1 MLIKEARERVKEGL
15 ERVKFYNSTKVI
27 SDFCIDDV
35 LLMAIFSEQNVCLV
49 GSSGTGKTLLAR
61 SVLSSV
67 FSDFSD
73 VRCYPGLKKE
83 ELFGDLDFEVIK
95 SGGHLRDAFKSSELV
110 NSDALLI
117 DEINRAPTPI
127 QNIFLDVLQGEL
139 SIEGKRYP
147 VGRGG
152 YFVVFATANIGNR
165 YAGTF
170 TMDPALK
177 ERFSIEIPVD
187 CFAPSFE
194 DKERVIRE
202 RKSGRI
208 VLKEDERGAVVERG
222 ELVQERDR
230 IREIKLSED
239 AILFLQ
245 YLEMLDICEKSPTG
259 RKRDSNFLPSY
270 CKSCRFLDKGC
281 RFIISGLSIST
292 IRDIASFSRT
302 YAAFKGHEDVKLEDV
317 IEVCPLFLY
326 KGLVLD
332 SEFEKNF
339 WGNRYEAVRSLL
351 QGFIILNFKERSE
364 IVKDYLETPWKSKL
378 KRMVLEDK
386 DVHSLKR
393 YFGLIKH

>member
-1 MLIKEARERVKEGL
+1 MLIKETRRKVKEGL
-15 ERVKFYNSTKVI
+15 GRVKFYNSTKVI

-35 LLMAIFSEQNVCLV
+35 LLMSIFSEQNVCLV

-67 FSDFSD
+67 FGDFSE

-83 ELFGDLDFEVIK
+83 ELFGDMDFEVIK
-95 SGGHLRDAFKSSELV
+95 SGGHLRDAFRSSELV

-117 DEINRAPTPI
+117 DEINRAPAPI

-139 SIEGKRYP
+139 NIEGKKFP
-147 VGRGG
+147 VGKGS
-152 YFVVFATANIGNR
+152 YFVVFATANIGDR
-165 YAGTF
+165 YVGTF
-170 TMDPALK
+170 NIDPALK

-208 VLKEDERGAVVERG
+208 FLEESGGDSTEIE
-222 ELVQERDR
+222 ELVEERER
-230 IREIKLSED
+230 IRGIELSED
-239 AILFLQ
+239 AVLFLQ
-245 YLEMLDICEKSPTG
+245 YLEMLDLCEKSPTG
-259 RKRDSNFLPSY
+259 RKRDINFSPSY
-270 CKSCRFLDKGC
+270 CKSCQFFDKGC

-302 YAAFKGHEDVKLEDV
+302 YAAFKNHDDVRLEDV

-326 KGLVLD
+326 KGLMLD
-332 SEFEKNF
+332 SEFAKDF

-351 QGFIILNFKERSE
+351 QGFVILNFKEKRE
-364 IVKDYLETPWKSKL
+364 IVKDFMEAPWKSKL
-378 KRMVLEDK
+378 KRMVLEDR
-386 DVHSLKR
+386 DIHSLKKYLHLVR
-393 YFGLIKH
+393 P